1 MGNMLKGTRTGLL
14 AAKTQRPKLP
24 SRLIAREHLLLRM
37 EAAQVSTLTIIKAAA
52 GFGKTSL
59 ALAFANK
66 LNQIQKRVAW
76 VSLDPEDG
84 EPGQFLRYVA
94 QALHAA
100 CPEIDRQG
108 LDLIAEIA
116 LIRPLDVVRLLL
128 NALSGVEAD
137 VFLFL
142 DDYHALQ
149 DRAVAECMA
158 YFLRHAPPQL
168 HVILTTRTE
177 PDLPLV
183 RLRAA
188 SQLVE
193 IDAEALRFDI
203 EDTRR
208 FLEQEGL
215 GSLGEATALQE
226 KTEGWPVMIRIIT
239 ATSQQAGQEFS
250 SYVGRL
256 SARSR
261 PINSH
266 LVEMLEG
273 LPAHVVAF
281 LLQISVLESLSKP
294 LCHAVTNMAQADE
307 IFEQLTSQQ
316 LLLTPLDN
324 EGLWFRCH
332 PLLRGFLLHRLQM
345 ESPGLETDLHRRAYA
360 WYAQEQKW
368 TEAIRHALAVGDT
381 EQAVKWVETCAIALL
396 RRGNLHTLFAWERI
410 FPPELM
416 KQQIKARLAIAWG
429 MALAVRFDE
438 ALRLVVQIEA
448 DSNAI
453 DPQQRESIHCECQT
467 VRAVALALADDSEAA
482 LELAE
487 AALTTRAS
495 GPWTTNTALNVVLLG
510 RWKRGAFDQCY
521 NLPWLSFPGDDG
533 AQNVVAT
540 VYRLSL
546 FGLIEYAQLHQ
557 ATALHHFKDALRV
570 ARDYAGPYSAA
581 ASQPTVLVAQCL
593 YDQGRLDEARTM
605 LLGRL
610 PTINVACMLE
620 CVLSA
625 YTILVRIGVVQG
637 HRDEV
642 EDLLTQAGELAHLRR
657 WSRLEARVLG
667 ERARV
672 ALADGQISSAE
683 SYVARLRHVLDR
695 ERDKSGVLRDE
706 LSNELDLSQAVL
718 HMARRDFGSVQ
729 AHLLNVHKRAA
740 ARHNKTLALECA
752 TIEAVIEAADE
763 ACATYPAAIHKA
775 LAMALPCERLNIF
788 LDYLPLVGPGATERF
803 YQAVLAA
810 DHVGAGALAELIA
823 ARLLPHLN
831 QEPVMPRADIA
842 LSPREQNILQ
852 HLLDGKSNKEIA
864 RELNLAP
871 ETVKTHLKHLFQKL
885 NVTSRSQAVSWY
897 YQHHLRADHAL

>member
-1 MGNMLKGTRTGLL
+1 MLKSTQAGLL
-14 AAKTQRPKLP
+14 VAKTQRPKLP
-24 SRLIAREHLLLRM
+24 SRLIARERLLERIK
-37 EAAQVSTLTIIKAAA
+37 AAQTNTLTIIKAAA

-59 ALAFANK
+59 ALAYASK
-66 LNQIQKRVAW
+66 LMQAQKRVAW
-76 VSLDPEDG
+76 VSLDPEDD

-94 QALHAA
+94 QALYAA

-108 LDLIAEIA
+108 LELIAEIS

-128 NALSGVEAD
+128 NALSDVEAD

-142 DDYHALQ
+142 DDYQTLQ

-177 PDLPLV
+177 PNLPLV

-188 SQLVE
+188 NQLVE
-193 IDAEALRFDI
+193 IDASALRFDI
-203 EDTRR
+203 EETRQ

-215 GSLGEATALQE
+215 GSLGEATDLQE

-239 ATSQQAGQEFS
+239 ATSQQSGQEFS
-250 SYVGRL
+250 SYVRQL

-266 LVEMLEG
+266 LVEMLDG
-273 LPAHVVAF
+273 LPTHIVTF
-281 LLQISVLESLSKP
+281 LLQISVLESLCKP
-294 LCHAVTNMAQADE
+294 LCRAVANMAQADE

-316 LLLTPLDN
+316 LLLTPLDT

-332 PLLRGFLLHRLQM
+332 PLLQGFLLHRLQM
-345 ESPGLETDLHRRAYA
+345 EAPELVDGLHRRAYA
-360 WYAQEQKW
+360 WYAQEQRW
-368 TEAIRHALAVGDT
+368 TDAIRHAIAVGDT

-396 RRGNLHTLFAWERI
+396 RRGELLTLSAWERI

-416 KQQIKARLAIAWG
+416 KRQIKARLAIAWG

-438 ALRLVVQIEA
+438 ALRLVDQIEA
-448 DSNAI
+448 DTSTA
-453 DPQQRESIHCECQT
+453 DPKQRESIHCECQT

-487 AALTTRAS
+487 ASVATRAS

-510 RWKRGAFDQCY
+510 RLKRGAFDQCY
-521 NLPWLSFPGDDG
+521 DLPWLSFPGDDG

-540 VYRLSL
+540 VYRLCL
-546 FGLIEYAQLHQ
+546 FGLIEYAQLNQ
-557 ATALHHFKDALRV
+557 ATALHHFKEALRV
-570 ARDYAGPYSAA
+570 AREYAGPYSAA
-581 ASQPTVLVAQCL
+581 ASQPAVLIAQCL
-593 YDQGRLDEARTM
+593 YDQGRLAEARD
-605 LLGRL
+605 LLLVRL
-610 PTINVACMLE
+610 PAINAACMLE
-620 CVLSA
+620 CVLAA
-625 YTILVRIGVVQG
+625 YTILVRTGVVSG

-667 ERARV
+667 ERTRV

-683 SYVARLRHVLDR
+683 SYVARLRHLLDR
-695 ERDKSGVLRDE
+695 ERDKSWLQRE
-706 LSNELDLSQAVL
+706 EINNELGLAQAVL
-718 HMARRDFGSVQ
+718 AMAQHDWEEVTTSLSAIQ
-729 AHLLNVHKRAA
+729 TSAA
-740 ARHNKTLALECA
+740 SRNNKALALECLV
-752 TIEAVIEAADE
+752 IQAVVSAAYE
-763 ACATYPAAIHKA
+763 KCPAYPATVHTA
-775 LAMALPCERLNIF
+775 LAMAIPCERLNLF
-788 LDYLPLVGPGATERF
+788 LDYLPLVGAAATERF
-803 YQAVLAA
+803 YQAVLNA
-810 DHVGAGALAELIA
+810 DHAGAQALGALIET
-823 ARLLPHLN
+823 RLLPHQN
-831 QEPVMPRADIA
+831 QEQATPRTEAP

-852 HLLDGKSNKEIA
+852 HLLEGKSNKEIA

-871 ETVKTHLKHLFQKL
+871 ETIKTHLKHLFQKL
-885 NVTSRSQAVSWY
+885 NVSSRSQAVSRY
-897 YQHHLRADHAL
+897 YKQTHG